1 GGAPGWLR
9 LSRVLTAQRLEP
21 ALDFRSPSL
30 SLCPSPARA
39 LSLSL
44 KNKYNKK
51 CKSGCCRRET
61 EGCESHCQPPRSRS
75 KSCLSQTFLGLYN
88 ECPRLPNLTCVFPK
102 NETSFNIIYGRC
114 KKIEKRKSAK
124 NIFF

>member
-1 GGAPGWLR
+1 MTQL
-9 LSRVLTAQRLEP
+9 LLLVL
-21 ALDFRSPSL
+21 L
-30 SLCPSPARA
+30 SLLPLFFLLTSGSFGRARINY
-39 LSLSL
+39 LDDSEICVQS
-44 KNKYNKK
+44 KK

-61 EGCESHCQPPRSRS
+61 EGCESHCAPGSEGSTRHT
-75 KSCLSQTFLGLYN
+75 QTFLGLYN

-102 NETSFNIIYGRC
+102 NEKSFNIIYGRC